1 MRIFW
6 NAICHI
12 INSGTK
18 QQFSFTD
25 KYQLKYMLY
34 CLLGERDRDC
44 IGQNILQSRQI
55 HLSIWTNTFIN
66 LDKYILQFGQMHF
79 VIWTNIIEK

>member
-1 MRIFW
+1 MRFFW

-34 CLLGERDRDC
+34 CLLGERDC
-44 IGQNILQSRQI
+44 IGQNIPKHSK
-55 HLSIWTNTFIN
+55 TFQN
-66 LDKYILQFGQMHF
+66 NPDKYILQFGQIHF
-79 VIWTNIIEK
+79 VTWTNAIEK

>member
-34 CLLGERDRDC
+34 CLLGERERER
-44 IGQNILQSRQI
+44 L
-55 HLSIWTNTFIN
+55 HLTKHFAIQTNTFVN
-66 LDKYILQFGQMHF
+66 LDKYIY
-79 VIWTNIIEK
+79 

>member
-1 MRIFW
+1 MRFFW

-34 CLLGERDRDC
+34 CLHGERERERLHWTKHFA
-44 IGQNILQSRQI
+44 IQ
-55 HLSIWTNTFIN
+55 TNTFVN
-66 LDKYILQFGQMHF
+66 LDKYIY
-79 VIWTNIIEK
+79 

>member
-34 CLLGERDRDC
+34 CLLGERQRLHWTKHFA
-44 IGQNILQSRQI
+44 IQ
-55 HLSIWTNTFIN
+55 TNTFVN
-66 LDKYILQFGQMHF
+66 LDKYIY
-79 VIWTNIIEK
+79 